1 MKKNVDKSHFDE
13 SMVLE
18 IVDQEGDERERA
30 THMEYLDMIE
40 NIQQVLTNVENE
52 KTVLRDENEE
62 LATALVKQNEKTSHL
77 QKEHQHLQNAYDD
90 LLSQMDLCNMKK
102 TNIEKEKAE
111 LEAKLE
117 DLNARFEK
125 IQKMDAEDADK
136 KLTEL
141 TETIETLTN
150 ENRTLQDRLSSMISA
165 KSTTEDIRNITQSQL
180 TELTDKYKKLSDEN
194 EKMKTKLDVLYK
206 EKQDLT
212 NMLEAR
218 VNELDDVKK
227 EYKNDLERISIE
239 HASKIKELLNGGN
252 QERGRAITGIG
263 NTMAQGLTM
272 TETNMGE
279 LNFEDNTDDVMHQ
292 DILKRQS
299 IKDLLK
305 RGSLALQSINDEY
318 EPVYSNRTIDPPA
331 SDGLEEDIKYLDQIE
346 EKDKEISKLREQIT
360 ELKEKASNDNKPNP
374 RQEEQIKKL
383 TLDIKHEKERYEML
397 KETAKNEKEY
407 AEKIARDIEEVF
419 VQSKLKYQ
427 LESAEKDQEIL
438 NLIKKIKLLRYQ
450 INLYEDQINAFN
462 KVSKKG

>member
-218 VNELDDVKK
+218 VNELDDVKR

-318 EPVYSNRTIDPPA
+318 EPVYSNRTIDLPA